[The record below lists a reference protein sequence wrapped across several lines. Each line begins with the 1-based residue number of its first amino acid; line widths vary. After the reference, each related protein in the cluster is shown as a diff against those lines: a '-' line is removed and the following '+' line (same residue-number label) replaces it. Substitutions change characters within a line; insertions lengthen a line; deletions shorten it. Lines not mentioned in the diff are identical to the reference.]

1 EFDDIDSYGE
11 LKEIIAAEKYLLNNR
26 QQKNKVISQQK
37 LNKGFK
43 HESNMAFHGN
53 KQQTSTQSST
63 LTPTAGTTSCH
74 D

>member
-1 EFDDIDSYGE
+1 IDIVGQEKEFDDIDSYGE

-53 KQQTSTQSST
+53 KQQTVER
-63 LTPTAGTTSCH
+63 ARFKN
-74 D
+74 